1 MKRLIALLLT
11 LCTLLLAACTA
22 APITGGQAQRAT
34 PAPPA
39 GALAY
44 LISPPGEKA
53 AATTLSLID
62 TSSWSLWRSVELP
75 PAKVENIA
83 HDPQGR
89 LWVGLWRTGQE
100 LDNRVQIY
108 SPEGEL
114 LRELRPCLSP
124 SAGISFTARR
134 AFIACAER
142 GFGGSVAAIDLASL
156 EPVGTLSLSRGNEMM
171 LLMTSAATSD
181 TLVVAAAVS
190 SAGGGSRS
198 VLSVIDAR
206 ELRVRAEIDAGPNTD
221 LVRALPYGSRVYLLN
236 AASWRQPRKQANDL
250 LVLDLTGEPSLRP
263 LALAPSPT
271 WAAITGD
278 TLYAYH
284 NPTWNQLNAD
294 PSRQI
299 SRLNLRTGAVET
311 WPLPAG
317 WHAGAL
323 TIAGGNLLLSHWDD
337 QDLAADGLY
346 RFDPNVGAL
355 TQVLQI
361 ASPTRMLVAP
371 AGVDAAQGQG
381 W

>member
-1 MKRLIALLLT
+1 MKRLLVLLLT
-11 LCTLLLAACTA
+11 LCALLLAACTA
-22 APITGGQAQRAT
+22 APSTGDQARRAT

-44 LISPPGEKA
+44 LISPPGEHA
-53 AATTLSLID
+53 DTSTLSLVD
-62 TSSWSLWRSVELP
+62 TASWSLWRSVELP
-75 PAKVENIA
+75 PAKVESIA

-89 LWVGLWRTGQE
+89 LWVGLWRSGQE

-114 LRELRPCLSP
+114 LRELRPCVSP
-124 SAGISFTARR
+124 SAGITFAVGR

-156 EPVGTLSLSRGNEMM
+156 EPVGTLRLSRGDEML

-190 SAGGGSRS
+190 SAEGVSRS

-221 LVRALPYGSRVYLLN
+221 LVRALPHGSRIYLLN
-236 AASWRQPRKQANDL
+236 AASWRQPREQANDL
-250 LVLDLTGEPSLRP
+250 LVLDLSGEPALSP
-263 LALAPSPT
+263 LALAPAPI
-271 WAAITGD
+271 WGAITGD

-294 PSRQI
+294 PGRQI
-299 SRLNLRTGAVET
+299 SRLDLRTGAVET
-311 WPLPAG
+311 WPLPAT

-323 TIAGGNLLLSHWDD
+323 AVAGGELLLSHWDD

-346 RFDPNVGAL
+346 RFDPSLGAL

-361 ASPTRMLVAP
+361 ASPTRMLVGP
-371 AGVDAAQGQG
+371 TGPDAAQD
-381 W
+381 